1 MQAKWNCLLLGGNLA
16 TKSISSALL
25 LYMVGVQPP
34 YGGSFLS
41 QELGEAGSQR
51 KKLPVPF
58 SPYSLP
64 LSHTMPLCPCGPYPS
79 GHGLS
84 WVEAV
89 AREPIS
95 SFFLLWGVSLLGQLG
110 VTSRATRLWGGIPAS
125 QASSGWCRR
134 VLSPPATPPHPHP
147 VARTWDQERGVWVLI
162 KPTQLMKAAER
173 AQGQESISA

>member
-64 LSHTMPLCPCGPYPS
+64 LSHTMPLCPCGPSSLRAWPELGRGRCQGAYFQLLPPVGSEPPGPAWSHIQSYQALGWHPGFSGFIWVVPQGPVSPRYPTPPPPS
-79 GHGLS
+79 G
-84 WVEAV
+84 
-89 AREPIS
+89 
-95 SFFLLWGVSLLGQLG
+95 
-110 VTSRATRLWGGIPAS
+110 
-125 QASSGWCRR
+125 
-134 VLSPPATPPHPHP
+134 
-147 VARTWDQERGVWVLI
+147 
-162 KPTQLMKAAER
+162 
-173 AQGQESISA
+173 

>member
-1 MQAKWNCLLLGGNLA
+1 MQAKWNSLSLGGNLA

-25 LYMVGVQPP
+25 SYMVGVQPP

-51 KKLPVPF
+51 GRNCQCLSPHTPSLSLTQGPFVPVV
-58 SPYSLP
+58 
-64 LSHTMPLCPCGPYPS
+64 SHPS

-89 AREPIS
+89 AREPLIS

-125 QASSGWCRR
+125 QASSGWCCRG
-134 VLSPPATPPHPHP
+134 LSPPYSTPP
-147 VARTWDQERGVWVLI
+147 RLSG
-162 KPTQLMKAAER
+162 
-173 AQGQESISA
+173 